1 MILDLS
7 KLPKQ
12 AVYLVIDEVANSFY
26 VGYTLNMGGAL
37 PMLYEM
43 GCGLQTLEFRI
54 LVTTSDLITLKL
66 HTEYYRNMY
75 LKTGYTELIERGRKT
90 LQYRTRVVVAPD
102 FKYVDV
108 ELVTARGD
116 GMVVARF
123 KTKKEAQEFVMVYYG
138 PDNTDHFPVYA
149 CNSLT
154 KEFLARKGEVRLTL

>member
-1 MILDLS
+1 
-7 KLPKQ
+7 
-12 AVYLVIDEVANSFY
+12 
-26 VGYTLNMGGAL
+26 
-37 PMLYEM
+37 
-43 GCGLQTLEFRI
+43 
-54 LVTTSDLITLKL
+54 
-66 HTEYYRNMY
+66 MY

-154 KEFLARKGEVRLTL
+154 KEFLARKGEVGLTL